1 MEAGRTGMI
10 RGNAN
15 HMWCTECG
23 WRIHLPLG
31 EWLSFDSRCGYHD
44 PYRPVLPSATADPE
58 RAQ

>member
-1 MEAGRTGMI
+1 MI